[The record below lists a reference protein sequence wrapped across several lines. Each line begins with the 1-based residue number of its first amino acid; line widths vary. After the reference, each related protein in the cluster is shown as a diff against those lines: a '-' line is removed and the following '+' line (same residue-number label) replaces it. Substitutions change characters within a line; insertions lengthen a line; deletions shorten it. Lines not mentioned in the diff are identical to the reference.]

1 MGNQNTLK
9 NFNEQQKKATNLLNK
24 LNSIVK
30 EGLDLGV
37 EFSLGGQNKL
47 ESVVG
52 MIQNGNRLKVALI
65 GGFSEGKTT
74 IAAAW
79 MEKYDT
85 SSMKISQQESSD
97 EVCVYVVDDEI
108 ELIDTP
114 GLFGLKEKYNIDLGS
129 VEKYKDITKKYVS
142 EAHLV
147 LYVMDS
153 ANPIKESHQE
163 DLLWLFR
170 TLGLLPRTIFV
181 LSRFDEVADIGDD
194 EDYRENLI
202 IKKANVLG
210 RLTNILSL
218 SEEEVADIQ
227 IVGVV
232 ANPFGMGL
240 DYWLENRDEF
250 KRISRI
256 ETLQMAT
263 AEAINHNGGY
273 FPIVYEMQ
281 KSVIRDILE
290 THMENVM
297 EQCDTLSE
305 VLEKYREN
313 CESFEKDL
321 SEIGKKIQNAQ
332 SSLTDFIIAYFG
344 DLMLQVRGSS
354 LETIQEFIDVEIG
367 KDGCVMYAKIEN
379 KFRRE
384 IQIVNGE
391 IERAQVNFS
400 ADMNQFDS
408 TILSMGKTGFNM
420 FLKGSVFTNNDILN
434 MRNGVVSVANKYL
447 RVDLGKYLK
456 FQPWGAVKL
465 ANTLTTVTSLLGT
478 ALDLWKLYKQ
488 HEAEETFRNAKE
500 DLGETLDSIR
510 QGLLEMV
517 KSSTFIKDFFSDYIK
532 IKDLY
537 IHEMEKI
544 KECDEKNVK
553 IQKWCE
559 KVECFAVE
567 SNKLI

>member
-9 NFNEQQKKATNLLNK
+9 NFNEQQEKARNLLNK
-24 LNSIVK
+24 LNNIVK
-30 EGLDLGV
+30 EGLDLGI
-37 EFSLGGQNKL
+37 ELSLGVQNKL
-47 ESVVG
+47 ASVVG
-52 MIQNGNRLKVALI
+52 MIQNRNRLKVALI
-65 GGFSEGKTT
+65 GGFSEGKTS

-114 GLFGLKEKYNIDLGS
+114 GLFGLKEKYNIDLGA

-153 ANPIKESHQE
+153 ANPIKESHKE

-170 TLGLLPRTIFV
+170 ALGLLPRTIFV
-181 LSRFDEVADIGDD
+181 LSRFDEVADLDD
-194 EDYRENLI
+194 DWDYRENLT

-210 RLTNILSL
+210 RLKDILSL
-218 SEEEVADIQ
+218 SEEEIEDIQ
-227 IVGVV
+227 IVGVA

-240 DYWLENRDEF
+240 DYWLENMDQF

-256 ETLQMAT
+256 DTLQMAT
-263 AEAINHNGGY
+263 AEAMNHNGGY

-290 THMENVM
+290 THMGNVM

-305 VLEKYREN
+305 VLDKYREN

-321 SEIGKKIQNAQ
+321 SEIEKKIQYAKSN
-332 SSLTDFIIAYFG
+332 LRKFIIDYFG
-344 DLMLQVRGSS
+344 DLLLQARGCS
-354 LETIQEFIDVEIG
+354 LETIQDFIDLEIG

-379 KFRRE
+379 KLE
-384 IQIVNGE
+384 CELQIVNNE
-391 IERAQVNFS
+391 IKRVQVNFS

-420 FLKGSVFTNNDILN
+420 FLKGSVFTNNGILN
-434 MRNGVVSVANKYL
+434 MRNGVVSGAKKYL
-447 RVDLGKYLK
+447 GVELKKYLK
-456 FQPWGAVKL
+456 FEPWGAVKL

-478 ALDLWKLYKQ
+478 ALDLWELYKQ
-488 HEAEETFRNAKE
+488 HEAEEKFEKAKE
-500 DLGETLDSIR
+500 ELGKTIGSVR

-517 KSSTFIKDFFSDYIK
+517 KSSTFVEDFFPDYIK
-532 IKDLY
+532 TKDFY
-537 IHEMEKI
+537 VNEMEKI
-544 KECDEKNVK
+544 KECDEKKVK
-553 IQKWCE
+553 IQKWC
-559 KVECFAVE
+559 KNVECFAVE